1 MFDVLFHDLD
11 FLILVLRKP
20 FFKVLNAEC
29 SLELDFGVIVFE
41 ALADKLQDK
50 VAVILLDFWSELF
63 RHVPHGHNNIHNQPW
78 IAGVQN
84 RQHQA
89 KDILELAL
97 VRLVAVF
104 SQH

>member
-1 MFDVLFHDLD
+1 LFDVLFHNLN
-11 FLILVLRKP
+11 LLVLMLRKS
-20 FFKVLNAEC
+20 FFKVLDAEC

-50 VAVILLDFWSELF
+50 ITVILLYFWRKLF
-63 RHVPHGHNNIHNQPW
+63 RHVPHGHNNIHNQSW

-89 KDILELAL
+89 KDILQLAL

>member
-1 MFDVLFHDLD
+1 MLC
-11 FLILVLRKP
+11 KS
-20 FFKVLNAEC
+20 FFKVLDAEC
-29 SLELDFGVIVFE
+29 SLELDFGVVVFE
-41 ALADKLQDK
+41 ALADELQDK
-50 VAVILLDFWSELF
+50 VAVVLLDFWSELF
-63 RHVPHGHNNIHNQPW
+63 RHVPHGNNNIDNQSW
-78 IAGVQN
+78 VAGVQN